1 MVAAVDGC
9 KSHGGPAHSLRVQDG
24 WL

>member
-9 KSHGGPAHSLRVQDG
+9 KSGAAPAHSLQVQDG
-24 WL
+24 RL